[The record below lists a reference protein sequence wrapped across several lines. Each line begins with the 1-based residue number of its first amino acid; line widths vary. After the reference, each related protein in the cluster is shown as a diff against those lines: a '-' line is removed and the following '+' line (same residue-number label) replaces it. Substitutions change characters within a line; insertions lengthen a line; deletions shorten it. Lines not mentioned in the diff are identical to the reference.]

1 MREAESRYARRAL
14 AADRDTARPLEG
26 ERILFEAM
34 PQLGWIADATG
45 AIHYYNR
52 NWYEFTGKAL
62 TDLDGW
68 SWQSIPHPDHVE
80 EVVARWKASVA
91 SGVPFE
97 MAFPL
102 RRHDG
107 TYRWFLTRAT
117 PVKDEAGKVVQW
129 IGINADIDDQKKAEA
144 ALEEA
149 VKVREELLAMV
160 SHDLRNPMNAVLMA
174 AAQIEYLVDD
184 GSPPERVLKSAGI
197 IKRAI
202 DRMNRLVTDLL
213 DHSRLEAGKPIS
225 VELDTCD
232 ATKLAAQAI
241 EAVEPLVASR
251 KIRLDT
257 AIEAGPIWSTC
268 DGDRVRQI
276 LDNLLGNAIKFTREG
291 GSIRVGLRRDGGD
304 VLFFVRDTGVG
315 LREDQVPHVFSR
327 YWQGDANR
335 QRGVGLG
342 LAIVKAIVDA
352 HGGKVWVESK
362 PDEGATFYFTIP
374 AATLADTGRNP

>member
-1 MREAESRYARRAL
+1 
-14 AADRDTARPLEG
+14 
-26 ERILFEAM
+26 M
-34 PQLGWIADATG
+34 PQIGWVADADG
-45 AIHYYNR
+45 AIYYYNR
-52 NWYEFTGKAL
+52 HWRDFTGKTLAEMA
-62 TDLDGW
+62 GW
-68 SWQSIPHPDHVE
+68 AWQSIPHPDHIE
-80 EVVARWKASVA
+80 EVTTRWKASIT
-91 SGVPFE
+91 SGEPFE

-107 TYRWFLTRAT
+107 AYRWFLTRAT
-117 PVKDEAGKVVQW
+117 PVKDEAGKIVQW
-129 IGINADIDDQKKAEA
+129 IGINTDIDDQKKAEA

-174 AAQIEYLVDD
+174 AAQIEYLVEDD
-184 GSPPERVLKSAGI
+184 APPERVLKSAGI

-202 DRMNRLVTDLL
+202 ERMNRLVTDLL
-213 DHSRLEAGKPIS
+213 DLSRLEAGKPIT
-225 VELDTCD
+225 VELDRFD

-241 EAVEPLVASR
+241 EVAEPLIASR
-251 KIRLDT
+251 KLTLET
-257 AIEAGPIWSTC
+257 AIEAGPVWSTC

-291 GSIRVGLRRDGGD
+291 GSICVGLRRDGHD
-304 VLFFVRDTGVG
+304 VLFFVRDTGTG
-315 LREDQVPHVFSR
+315 IKEDQVQHVFSR

-352 HGGKVWVESK
+352 HRGNVWVESK
-362 PDEGATFYFTIP
+362 PDQGATFYFTIP
-374 AATLADTGRNP
+374 GAPVADTKRDG